1 MTKQL
6 FLIICLTFTMQS
18 YSLGLFDAARDAV
31 SGAVDIAEDAVVTT
45 GDIAQDV
52 LDPLDY
58 ERRGIVLDDGS
69 YEYQEEP
76 VIIPEEPMEMREHP
90 VKRVTEVTKTTEY
103 LD

>member
-6 FLIICLTFTMQS
+6 FFIICLTLTMQS

-31 SGAVDIAEDAVVTT
+31 SGAVDIAGDAVVTT
-45 GDIAQDV
+45 GDIVQDV
-52 LDPLDY
+52 VDPLDY
-58 ERRGIVLDDGS
+58 ERRTVIVDDGP

-76 VIIPEEPMEMREHP
+76 MEMPEHP